1 MESNE
6 ILYLIPSVPHS
17 TYSGPDESSCI
28 KWGLLA
34 KLHPATETDRLK
46 KKKKKTTLNY

>member
-1 MESNE
+1 MKLYNDVYSYIKGWKTMESNE

-17 TYSGPDESSCI
+17 TCSGPDESSCI

-34 KLHPATETDRLK
+34 KLYPAT
-46 KKKKKTTLNY
+46 